1 MSASTRSGGVAG
13 VLADRLLQGQTAINY
28 LELDGPP
35 SRRVMIHKRN
45 SVVGGGRGG
54 GQRGRG
60 RRCRFFIL
68 YIFTFL
74 FMRWKSN
81 EAKEISNLSII
92 EHSNESRRSAS
103 NSNTKSFNF
112 KYYITSEDTKY

>member
-1 MSASTRSGGVAG
+1 MNDIQITSASASPTPTSPQHEVHPYPTVLKLWPNLTG
-13 VLADRLLQGQTAINY
+13 VLPEVIADRLLQGQTAIHH
-28 LELDGPP
+28 LEVAGPP
-35 SRRVMIHKRN
+35 SRRVMIHKGN
-45 SVVGGGRGG
+45 SVVVSGRGG

-81 EAKEISNLSII
+81 EAKGISNLSII
-92 EHSNESRRSAS
+92 
-103 NSNTKSFNF
+103 
-112 KYYITSEDTKY
+112 